1 MPRVTLLVAY
11 LPGFVNFFGCE
22 ADIRRASFFCSGI
35 TWLSACFLISPRSC
49 AATLA
54 VLRSVAADCGV
65 GLTSHQTVIRRALAG
80 VETVDQRIADLQK
93 NGGMKDINAE
103 FKAARKVRT
112 VVCYHDFLHTKK
124 LAMLEA
130 IARRL

>member
-1 MPRVTLLVAY
+1 LFWNNLVIGLLPDLAP
-11 LPGFVNFFGCE
+11 LLRGDASGPAFG
-22 ADIRRASFFCSGI
+22 RRG
-35 TWLSACFLISPRSC
+35 
-49 AATLA
+49 
-54 VLRSVAADCGV
+54 LRRR
-65 GLTSHQTVIRRALAG
+65 LTSHQTVIRRALAG

-103 FKAARKVRT
+103 VKAARKVRT
-112 VVCYHDFLHTKK
+112 VVRYHDFLHTKK

>member
-35 TWLSACFLISPRSC
+35 TWLSACFLISPRYC

-65 GLTSHQTVIRRALAG
+65 
-80 VETVDQRIADLQK
+80 D
-93 NGGMKDINAE
+93 
-103 FKAARKVRT
+103 
-112 VVCYHDFLHTKK
+112 
-124 LAMLEA
+124 
-130 IARRL
+130 